1 MICPRCGYKMRDRAL
16 TVRQL
21 QIEKMLVNG
30 MSSKDIGNELGISY
44 KSVNVHRQAIF
55 RKRNVKNTVELT
67 KQFFLREA
75 PVNVDEFGAC

>member
-1 MICPRCGYKMRDRAL
+1 MRDRAL